1 MTQRYTVKIN
11 NLYKNNSREITVE
24 HQDAQLAH
32 KSAYMDHLKTDEE
45 IRLVTDQKGSVVYD
59 LYKGFMRS

>member
-1 MTQRYTVKIN
+1 MTQRYTLKIK
-11 NLYKNNSREITVE
+11 NLYKNSSRDITVE
-24 HQDAQLAH
+24 HHDAQLAH

-59 LYKGFMRS
+59 LHKGFIRS